1 MTTAKR
7 GRPSK
12 VNREDEAVYGLCE
25 VNRED
30 VKKSITVRIDDGER
44 DKLDAYC
51 RAKNITRSEAIR
63 AWINA
68 IC

>member
-1 MTTAKR
+1 VVKR

-12 VNREDEAVYGLCE
+12 VNREE
-25 VNRED
+25 

-44 DKLDAYC
+44 EKLDAYC
-51 RAKNITRSEAIR
+51 KAKGITRAEAIR

>member
-12 VNREDEAVYGLCE
+12 

-44 DKLDAYC
+44 DKFDAYC